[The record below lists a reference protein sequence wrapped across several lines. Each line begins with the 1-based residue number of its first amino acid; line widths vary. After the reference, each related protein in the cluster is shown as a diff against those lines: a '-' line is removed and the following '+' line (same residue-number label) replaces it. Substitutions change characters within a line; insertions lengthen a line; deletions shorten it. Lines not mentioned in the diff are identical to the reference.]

1 VLDPATLGTI
11 SEAYGAMGDSAQA
24 TAFAE
29 AMATAA
35 LQQPGPIHRAW
46 GLFLLDHGTA
56 RDARMVLA
64 RAREELRERRD
75 VYGLDLLAWALHRTG
90 DHTAAA
96 AAMRQALT
104 QQTEDPQL
112 LVHAA
117 AIEREIGHPVADEG
131 EGARPTKMPSPR

>member
-1 VLDPATLGTI
+1 
-11 SEAYGAMGDSAQA
+11 
-24 TAFAE
+24 
-29 AMATAA
+29 
-35 LQQPGPIHRAW
+35 
-46 GLFLLDHGTA
+46 
-56 RDARMVLA
+56 MVLA

-117 AIEREIGHPVADEG
+117 AIERAIGHPVAVGGD
-131 EGARPTKMPSPR
+131 GARPTSMPSPR